1 MAAQF
6 EQAID
11 AQEQMQQETAKQLA
25 GRMKKKCWRRPTPRG
40 ASPAAPMKAEAT
52 SRPPPERAKTSATS
66 G

>member
-25 GRMKKKCWRRPTPRG
+25 GRMKKKVLEVANATWCKSGG
-40 ASPAAPMKAEAT
+40 ANE
-52 SRPPPERAKTSATS
+52 SRSNK
-66 G
+66 